1 MNKFK
6 RMKKILKQCIYQLD
20 ESSSLF
26 VVNPD
31 KDFTRKRKH
40 LFGNTLMNVLL
51 LEGGSLKDELY
62 KLFGYSLDTPTVS
75 SFIQAR
81 DKIRP
86 DAFHTLFNLFNE
98 KTRKP
103 KLYKGHRLLAV
114 DGSTL
119 PITSEIKD
127 KKTTIQKVNNSD
139 KPFSAFHLNTSYDIL
154 EYTYD
159 DIVLQGQAVQ
169 DEREAL
175 NKIVEHYKGD
185 NKAIFIADRGYES
198 INSFEKIHLS
208 GNKYLVRVKDIH
220 STGMLRSFGPF
231 PDEEFDVWT
240 KRTLTTKQTD
250 EIKSHPEIYK
260 FVPQNQQFDYFGDTP
275 FYDFECRVVRFKI
288 TDETYECIVTN
299 LDENEFSMQD
309 IKVLYHLR
317 WEIETSYREL
327 KYDLDLNTLHSKKR
341 NLIEQEIYAKMLLY
355 NFCSRITNGID
366 IAKRKRKYEYQLNF
380 VRAFH
385 IIREHLKKVKVPT
398 YICDIIAKEI
408 LPVRRNRQNKRKLK
422 PKAPVSFNYRFD

>member
-1 MNKFK
+1 
-6 RMKKILKQCIYQLD
+6 
-20 ESSSLF
+20 
-26 VVNPD
+26 
-31 KDFTRKRKH
+31 
-40 LFGNTLMNVLL
+40 MNVLL

-62 KLFGYSLDTPTVS
+62 KLFGYNLDTPTVS

-81 DKIRP
+81 DKIQP
-86 DAFHTLFNLFNE
+86 DTFRILFNLFNGR
-98 KTRKP
+98 TRKP
-103 KLYKGHRLLAV
+103 KLYNGYRLLAV

-127 KKTTIQKVNNSD
+127 EKTTIQKANNSD
-139 KPFSAFHLNTSYDIL
+139 KSFSAIYLNTSYDVL

-159 DIVLQGQAVQ
+159 DVILQVQ
-169 DEREAL
+169 NERDAL
-175 NKIVEHYKGD
+175 NKMVERYKD
-185 NKAIFIADRGYES
+185 DEAIFIADRGYES
-198 INSFEKIHLS
+198 INSFEKIKLS

-231 PDEEFDVWT
+231 SDNEFDVQV
-240 KRTLTTKQTD
+240 KRTLTRKQTN
-250 EIKSHPEIYK
+250 EIKSHSEIYK
-260 FVPQNQQFDYFGDTP
+260 FVPQNKQFDYFGDTP

-288 TDETYECIVTN
+288 TDETYECIVTD

-309 IKVLYHLR
+309 IKELYHLR

-355 NFCSRITNGID
+355 NFCCRITNEID
-366 IAKRKRKYEYQLNF
+366 IAKQKRKFEYQLNF
-380 VRAFH
+380 VRASH
-385 IIREHLKKVKVPT
+385 INRERLKKVKVPT

>member
-62 KLFGYSLDTPTVS
+62 KLFGYSLETPTVS

-81 DKIRP
+81 NKIRP

-159 DIVLQGQAVQ
+159 DVILQGQAVQ

-208 GNKYLVRVKDIH
+208 GNKY
-220 STGMLRSFGPF
+220 SSSSQGYSFYW
-231 PDEEFDVWT
+231 DVTQFWT
-240 KRTLTTKQTD
+240 IPRRRIRCLDQT
-250 EIKSHPEIYK
+250 
-260 FVPQNQQFDYFGDTP
+260 N
-275 FYDFECRVVRFKI
+275 
-288 TDETYECIVTN
+288 TD
-299 LDENEFSMQD
+299 
-309 IKVLYHLR
+309 H
-317 WEIETSYREL
+317 
-327 KYDLDLNTLHSKKR
+327 
-341 NLIEQEIYAKMLLY
+341 
-355 NFCSRITNGID
+355 
-366 IAKRKRKYEYQLNF
+366 
-380 VRAFH
+380 
-385 IIREHLKKVKVPT
+385 
-398 YICDIIAKEI
+398 
-408 LPVRRNRQNKRKLK
+408 
-422 PKAPVSFNYRFD
+422 KADK

>member
-1 MNKFK
+1 MLFVYKYTVTGGILVNKFK
-6 RMKKILKQCIYQLD
+6 HMKKILKQCIHQLD

-26 VVNPD
+26 VVNPE

-62 KLFGYSLDTPTVS
+62 KLFGYNLDTPTVS

-81 DKIRP
+81 DKIKP

-98 KTRKP
+98 RTRKP
-103 KLYKGHRLLAV
+103 KLYKRYRLLAV

-127 KKTTIQKVNNSD
+127 NKTTIRKANNSD

-159 DIVLQGQAVQ
+159 DIVLQGQAIQ
-169 DEREAL
+169 EERDAL
-175 NKIVEHYKGD
+175 NKMVERYKGG
-185 NKAIFIADRGYES
+185 KAIFIADRGYES

-231 PDEEFDVWT
+231 SDDEFDVQV
-240 KRTLTTKQTD
+240 KRTLTRKQTN
-250 EIKSHPEIYK
+250 EIKAHPEIYK
-260 FVPQNQQFDYFGDTP
+260 FMPQNQRFDYFRDTS

-288 TDETYECIVTN
+288 AEDTYECIVTN
-299 LDENEFSMQD
+299 LDKDEFTIQD
-309 IKVLYHLR
+309 IKELYHLR

-327 KYDLDLNTLHSKKR
+327 KYDLDLNTLHSKK
-341 NLIEQEIYAKMLLY
+341 
-355 NFCSRITNGID
+355 
-366 IAKRKRKYEYQLNF
+366 
-380 VRAFH
+380 
-385 IIREHLKKVKVPT
+385 
-398 YICDIIAKEI
+398 
-408 LPVRRNRQNKRKLK
+408 
-422 PKAPVSFNYRFD
+422 

>member
-1 MNKFK
+1 
-6 RMKKILKQCIYQLD
+6 MKKTLRQCIHKLD

-26 VVNPD
+26 VINPE

-62 KLFGYSLDTPTVS
+62 KLFGYNLNTPTVS

-86 DAFHTLFNLFNE
+86 DAFHTLFNLFND
-98 KTRKP
+98 KTKKQ
-103 KLYKGHRLLAV
+103 KLYKGYRLLAI

-159 DIVLQGQAVQ
+159 DIVLQGQAVH

-175 NKIVEHYKGD
+175 NKIVERYKGD
-185 NKAIFIADRGYES
+185 KAIFIADRGYES
-198 INSFEKIHLS
+198 INSFEKIKLS
-208 GNKYLVRVKDIH
+208 GKKYLVRVKDIH

-231 PDEEFDVWT
+231 QDEEFDVRT
-240 KRTLTTKQTD
+240 KRTLTTKQTN

-260 FVPQNQQFDYFGDTP
+260 IIPQNQRFDYFGHTS
-275 FYDFECRVVRFKI
+275 FYNFECRVVRFKI
-288 TDETYECIVTN
+288 TEDTYECIVTN
-299 LDENEFSMQD
+299 LDKDEFSMQD
-309 IKVLYHLR
+309 IKELYHLR

-341 NLIEQEIYAKMLLY
+341 NLIEQEIYAKMILY
-355 NFCSRITNGID
+355 NFCSRITNEID
-366 IAKRKRKYEYQLNF
+366 ITKRKRKYEYQLNF
-380 VRAFH
+380 IRAFH
-385 IIREHLKKVKVPT
+385 IIREHLKKVKVPI
-398 YICDIIAKEI
+398 YICDMIAKEI
-408 LPVRRNRQNKRKLK
+408 LPVRRSRQNKRKLK
-422 PKAPVSFNYRFD
+422 PKAPVPFNYRFD

>member
-1 MNKFK
+1 
-6 RMKKILKQCIYQLD
+6 
-20 ESSSLF
+20 
-26 VVNPD
+26 
-31 KDFTRKRKH
+31 
-40 LFGNTLMNVLL
+40 
-51 LEGGSLKDELY
+51 
-62 KLFGYSLDTPTVS
+62 
-75 SFIQAR
+75 
-81 DKIRP
+81 
-86 DAFHTLFNLFNE
+86 
-98 KTRKP
+98 
-103 KLYKGHRLLAV
+103 
-114 DGSTL
+114 
-119 PITSEIKD
+119 
-127 KKTTIQKVNNSD
+127 
-139 KPFSAFHLNTSYDIL
+139 
-154 EYTYD
+154 
-159 DIVLQGQAVQ
+159 
-169 DEREAL
+169 
-175 NKIVEHYKGD
+175 
-185 NKAIFIADRGYES
+185 
-198 INSFEKIHLS
+198 
-208 GNKYLVRVKDIH
+208 
-220 STGMLRSFGPF
+220 MLRSFGPF

-240 KRTLTTKQTD
+240 KRTLTTKQTN

-398 YICDIIAKEI
+398 YICDILAKEI

-422 PKAPVSFNYRFD
+422 PKVPVSFNYRFD

>member
-1 MNKFK
+1 MNNYKSLKKQLKF
-6 RMKKILKQCIYQLD
+6 CIKTMND
-20 ESSSLF
+20 SSSLF
-26 VVNPD
+26 VINPE

-62 KLFGYSLDTPTVS
+62 KLFGYNLDTPTVS

-81 DKIRP
+81 DKIQP

-98 KTRKP
+98 KTKKP
-103 KLYKGHRLLAV
+103 KLYKGYRLLAV

-119 PITSEIKD
+119 PIASEIKD
-127 KKTTIQKVNNSD
+127 KKITIQKANNSD

-154 EYTYD
+154 EYTYND
-159 DIVLQGQAVQ
+159 VILQGQAVQ
-169 DEREAL
+169 DERDAL
-175 NKIVEHYKGD
+175 NKMVECYKGD
-185 NKAIFIADRGYES
+185 KAIFIADRGYES
-198 INSFEKIHLS
+198 INSFEKINLS

-231 PDEEFDVWT
+231 PDEEFDMQV
-240 KRTLTTKQTD
+240 KRILTTKQTN
-250 EIKSHPEIYK
+250 EIKAHPEIYK
-260 FVPQNQQFDYFGDTP
+260 FVPQNQRFDYFNKSL

-288 TDETYECIVTN
+288 TEDTYECIITN
-299 LDENEFSMQD
+299 LDKDEFSIQN
-309 IKVLYHLR
+309 IKELYHLR

-366 IAKRKRKYEYQLNF
+366 VAKRKRKYEYQLNF

-385 IIREHLKKVKVPT
+385 IIREHLKKTKTPS
-398 YICDIIAKEI
+398 YICDVIAKEI
-408 LPVRRNRQNKRKLK
+408 LPVRKNRQNKRKLK
-422 PKAPVSFNYRFD
+422 PKALVSFNYRFD

>member
-6 RMKKILKQCIYQLD
+6 HMKKILKQCIYQLD

-62 KLFGYSLDTPTVS
+62 KLFGYNLDTPTVS

-139 KPFSAFHLNTSYDIL
+139 KPFSAFHLNTSYD
-154 EYTYD
+154 T
-159 DIVLQGQAVQ
+159 
-169 DEREAL
+169 
-175 NKIVEHYKGD
+175 
-185 NKAIFIADRGYES
+185 
-198 INSFEKIHLS
+198 
-208 GNKYLVRVKDIH
+208 
-220 STGMLRSFGPF
+220 
-231 PDEEFDVWT
+231 
-240 KRTLTTKQTD
+240 
-250 EIKSHPEIYK
+250 PE
-260 FVPQNQQFDYFGDTP
+260 
-275 FYDFECRVVRFKI
+275 
-288 TDETYECIVTN
+288 
-299 LDENEFSMQD
+299 LMAFSSP
-309 IKVLYHLR
+309 L
-317 WEIETSYREL
+317 
-327 KYDLDLNTLHSKKR
+327 
-341 NLIEQEIYAKMLLY
+341 
-355 NFCSRITNGID
+355 
-366 IAKRKRKYEYQLNF
+366 
-380 VRAFH
+380 
-385 IIREHLKKVKVPT
+385 
-398 YICDIIAKEI
+398 
-408 LPVRRNRQNKRKLK
+408 
-422 PKAPVSFNYRFD
+422 